1 MKRLRQQSDHQIN
14 TKNKVMMLF
23 LTIVFLGAIVLGLL
37 FLIPGFTFPIK
48 GQQGHDVPRSIASL
62 EKVNLGGQ
70 EQWILIRG
78 MDITKP
84 VILFLH
90 GGPGTSNMCLLRK
103 YTDELEQHFIVVTWD
118 QRGAGKSYQ
127 AINPHSS
134 MMIDRFVLDTG
145 ELTQLLCH
153 RFDRQKIF
161 LVGHSWGSLIG
172 ILSIQKYPDLY
183 HAYIGIGQIVNMQEN
198 EQISYDWTLSQAT
211 KAEDKRAIQT
221 LTEIGTPPYTG
232 DGQKKLMT
240 QRRLLGK
247 YGGELYGSSNGAFP
261 LIFSSLICATEY
273 TLLDKVNFFKG
284 IFASNSL
291 LWQELLTI
299 NLNKQIL
306 SFEVPIYFVLGRHDY
321 EAPSILAEQYFKIIE
336 APEKEIIWFENSAHF
351 ANIEE
356 DGKFDDLLIDRIL
369 PTIAII

>member
-1 MKRLRQQSDHQIN
+1 LKRLRQQSDHQIN
-14 TKNKVMMLF
+14 TKNKAMMLF
-23 LTIVFLGAIVLGLL
+23 LTIVLLGAIVLGILC
-37 FLIPGFTFPIK
+37 LIPGFTFPIK
-48 GQQGHDVPRSIASL
+48 ARQGHAVSQSIASL

-103 YTDELEQHFIVVTWD
+103 YTDELEKHFIVVTWD

-127 AINPHSS
+127 AINPYSS
-134 MMIDRFVLDTG
+134 MTIDRFVLDTG

-161 LVGHSWGSLIG
+161 LVGHSWGSLLG
-172 ILSIQKYPDLY
+172 ILSIQKYPDSY
-183 HAYIGIGQIVNMQEN
+183 HAYIGTGQIVNMQEN
-198 EQISYDWTLSQAT
+198 EQISYDWTLAQAI
-211 KAEDKRAIQT
+211 KAEDKQAVRT
-221 LTEIGTPPYTG
+221 LTEIGNPPYTG
-232 DGQKKLMT
+232 DGQKELMT

-247 YGGELYGSSNGAFP
+247 YGGELYGNSNGAFP
-261 LIFSSLICATEY
+261 LIFSNLISATEY
-273 TLLDKVNFFKG
+273 TLLDKVNFFRG
-284 IFASNSL
+284 IFGSNHL
-291 LWQELLTI
+291 LWQELLNI
-299 NLNKQIL
+299 NLKKQVL

-321 EAPSILAEQYFKIIE
+321 EVPSILAEQYFNIIE
-336 APEKEIIWFENSAHF
+336 APKKEIIWFENSAHL

-356 DGKFDDLLIDRIL
+356 NEKFNDLLINRIL
-369 PTIAII
+369 PTIAIV

>member
-1 MKRLRQQSDHQIN
+1 
-14 TKNKVMMLF
+14 MMLF
-23 LTIVFLGAIVLGLL
+23 LTIVLLGAIVLGLL

-48 GQQGHDVPRSIASL
+48 DKQGHNVSRSIASL

-78 MDITKP
+78 VDITKP

-90 GGPGTSNMCLLRK
+90 GGPGTANMCLLRK

-127 AINPHSS
+127 AINPHSA
-134 MMIDRFVLDTG
+134 MTIDRFVLDTG

-172 ILSIQKYPDLY
+172 ILSIQKYPNSY

-198 EQISYDWTLSQAT
+198 EQISYDWTLAQAT
-211 KAEDKRAIQT
+211 KAEDKRAIRT
-221 LTEIGTPPYTG
+221 LTEIGNPPYAG
-232 DGQKKLMT
+232 DWQKKLMT

-261 LIFSSLICATEY
+261 LVFSSLISANEY
-273 TLLDKVNFFKG
+273 NLLDKVNFFKG
-284 IFASNSL
+284 IFASNHL

-299 NLNKQIL
+299 NLKKQEL
-306 SFEVPIYFVLGRHDY
+306 SFKVPVYFALGRYDY
-321 EAPSILAEQYFKIIE
+321 EAPSIIAEQYFQIIE
-336 APEKEIIWFENSAHF
+336 APKKEIIWFENSAHL

-356 DGKFDDLLIDRIL
+356 NEKFDDLLINRIL
-369 PTIAII
+369 PTIALV

>member
-1 MKRLRQQSDHQIN
+1 LLRQRLRQRKRGYHIIRWIYFVRVSTVAQLLEFRLKNGHSKMAAQGHAIVDVAYRLAPETDIIGMVNDDHQIN
-14 TKNKVMMLF
+14 TKNKVVMLF
-23 LTIVFLGAIVLGLL
+23 LTIVLLGAIVLGIL
-37 FLIPGFTFPIK
+37 FLIPGFTFSIK
-48 GQQGHDVPRSIASL
+48 DKQGHDVDRSIASL

-70 EQWILIRG
+70 EQWILLRG

-118 QRGAGKSYQ
+118 QRGAGKSYK

-134 MMIDRFVLDTG
+134 MTIDRFVLDTG

-172 ILSIQKYPDLY
+172 IFSIQKYPDLY

-198 EQISYDWTLSQAT
+198 EQISYDWTLAQAT
-211 KAEDKRAIQT
+211 KAEDKRAIRT
-221 LTEIGTPPYTG
+221 LTEIGTPAYTG

-240 QRRLLGK
+240 QRRLL
-247 YGGELYGSSNGAFP
+247 N
-261 LIFSSLICATEY
+261 
-273 TLLDKVNFFKG
+273 N
-284 IFASNSL
+284 
-291 LWQELLTI
+291 
-299 NLNKQIL
+299 
-306 SFEVPIYFVLGRHDY
+306 
-321 EAPSILAEQYFKIIE
+321 
-336 APEKEIIWFENSAHF
+336 
-351 ANIEE
+351 
-356 DGKFDDLLIDRIL
+356 
-369 PTIAII
+369 

>member
-1 MKRLRQQSDHQIN
+1 
-14 TKNKVMMLF
+14 MMLF
-23 LTIVFLGAIVLGLL
+23 LTIVFLGAIVLGIL
-37 FLIPGFTFPIK
+37 FLIPGFTLAIK
-48 GQQGHDVPRSIASL
+48 DRQGHDVPGSIASL
-62 EKVNLGGQ
+62 EKFNLGGQ

-78 MDITKP
+78 VDITKP

-127 AINPHSS
+127 AINPHSA
-134 MMIDRFVLDTG
+134 MTIDRFVLDTG

-153 RFDRQKIF
+153 RFNQQKIF

-198 EQISYDWTLSQAT
+198 EQISYDWTLAQAT
-211 KAEDKRAIQT
+211 KAKDNRAVKT
-221 LTEIGTPPYTG
+221 LTEIEPPPYTG
-232 DGQKKLMT
+232 DWQKKFMT
-240 QRRLLGK
+240 QRGLLGK
-247 YGGELYGSSNGAFP
+247 YGGELYGSSKGAFP
-261 LIFSSLICATEY
+261 LIFISLMCATEY
-273 TLLDKVNFFKG
+273 TLIDKVNFFKG
-284 IFASNSL
+284 IFASNHL

-299 NLNKQIL
+299 NLKKQVL
-306 SFEVPIYFVLGRHDY
+306 SFEVPIYFALGRHDY
-321 EAPSILAEQYFKIIE
+321 EVPSVLAEQYFNIIE
-336 APEKEIIWFENSAHF
+336 APKKEMIWFENSAHL

-356 DGKFDDLLIDRIL
+356 NEKFNNLLINRIL
-369 PTIAII
+369 PIIALV

>member
-1 MKRLRQQSDHQIN
+1 
-14 TKNKVMMLF
+14 MMLF
-23 LTIVFLGAIVLGLL
+23 LTIVLLGAIVLGLL

-48 GQQGHDVPRSIASL
+48 DKQGHDVSQSIASL

-90 GGPGTSNMCLLRK
+90 GGPGTANMCLLRK
-103 YTDELEQHFIVVTWD
+103 YTGELEQHFIVVTWD

-134 MMIDRFVLDTG
+134 MTIDRFVLDTG

-172 ILSIQKYPDLY
+172 ILSIQKCPDLY
-183 HAYIGIGQIVNMQEN
+183 HAYIGIGQIANMQEN
-198 EQISYDWTLSQAT
+198 EQISCNWTLAQAT
-211 KAEDKRAIQT
+211 TAEDKQAIRT
-221 LTEIGTPPYTG
+221 LTEIGKPPYTG
-232 DGQKKLMT
+232 DGQKELMT

-247 YGGELYGSSNGAFP
+247 YGGELYGSSQGAFP
-261 LIFSSLICATEY
+261 LIFSSLIRATEY

-284 IFASNSL
+284 IFGSNHL

-299 NLNKQIL
+299 NLKKQVL
-306 SFEVPIYFVLGRHDY
+306 SFEVPIYFALGRHDY
-321 EAPSILAEQYFKIIE
+321 EVPSVLTEQYFNIIE
-336 APEKEIIWFENSAHF
+336 APKKEIIWFENSAHL

-356 DGKFDDLLIDRIL
+356 DEKFNDLLINRIL
-369 PTIAII
+369 PTIALV

>member
-1 MKRLRQQSDHQIN
+1 IN
-14 TKNKVMMLF
+14 TKNKAMMLF
-23 LTIVFLGAIVLGLL
+23 LTIVLLGAIVLAILC
-37 FLIPGFTFPIK
+37 LIPGFTLAIK
-48 GQQGHDVPRSIASL
+48 DTQGHDVSGSIASL

-78 MDITKP
+78 IDTTKP
-84 VILFLH
+84 IILFLL

-103 YTDELEQHFIVVTWD
+103 YTDELEKHFIVVTWD

-134 MMIDRFVLDTG
+134 MKIDRFVLDTG
-145 ELTQLLCH
+145 ELTQWLCH
-153 RFDRQKIF
+153 RFNQKKIF

-198 EQISYDWTLSQAT
+198 EQISYDWTLAQAT
-211 KAEDKRAIQT
+211 KVEDEQTIRT
-221 LTEIGTPPYTG
+221 LTEIGNPPYTG

-261 LIFSSLICATEY
+261 LIFSSL
-273 TLLDKVNFFKG
+273 K
-284 IFASNSL
+284 
-291 LWQELLTI
+291 
-299 NLNKQIL
+299 
-306 SFEVPIYFVLGRHDY
+306 H
-321 EAPSILAEQYFKIIE
+321 KIIW
-336 APEKEIIWFENSAHF
+336 IENSY
-351 ANIEE
+351 
-356 DGKFDDLLIDRIL
+356 KQLIQVGSLI
-369 PTIAII
+369 

>member
-1 MKRLRQQSDHQIN
+1 MKRLRQRSNHQIN

-23 LTIVFLGAIVLGLL
+23 LTIVFFGAIVLGIL
-37 FLIPGFTFPIK
+37 FLIPGFTFSIK
-48 GQQGHDVPRSIASL
+48 DPQGHNVSQSIASL
-62 EKVNLGGQ
+62 EKINLGGQ

-78 MDITKP
+78 TDVTKP

-103 YTDELEQHFIVVTWD
+103 YTGELEKHFIVVTWD

-134 MMIDRFVLDTG
+134 MTIDRFVLDTG
-145 ELTQLLCH
+145 ELTQLLCQ
-153 RFDRQKIF
+153 RFNQKKIF

-172 ILSIQKYPDLY
+172 TLSIQKYPDLY

-198 EQISYDWTLSQAT
+198 EQISYDWTLAQAI
-211 KAEDKRAIQT
+211 KAEDKRAIQI

-247 YGGELYGSSNGAFP
+247 YGGELYGSSKGAFP
-261 LIFSSLICATEY
+261 LIFSSLIRATEY

-284 IFASNSL
+284 IFASNHL
-291 LWQELLTI
+291 LWQKLLTI

-306 SFEVPIYFVLGRHDY
+306 SFEVPIYFALGKHDY
-321 EAPSILAEQYFKIIE
+321 EVPSVLTEQYFKIIE
-336 APEKEIIWFENSAHF
+336 APKKEIIWFENSAHF

-356 DGKFDDLLIDRIL
+356 NEKFDDLLINRIL
-369 PTIAII
+369 PTIALV

>member
-78 MDITKP
+78 MDIT
-84 VILFLH
+84 
-90 GGPGTSNMCLLRK
+90 
-103 YTDELEQHFIVVTWD
+103 
-118 QRGAGKSYQ
+118 
-127 AINPHSS
+127 
-134 MMIDRFVLDTG
+134 
-145 ELTQLLCH
+145 
-153 RFDRQKIF
+153 
-161 LVGHSWGSLIG
+161 
-172 ILSIQKYPDLY
+172 
-183 HAYIGIGQIVNMQEN
+183 
-198 EQISYDWTLSQAT
+198 
-211 KAEDKRAIQT
+211 
-221 LTEIGTPPYTG
+221 
-232 DGQKKLMT
+232 LMT

-247 YGGELYGSSNGAFP
+247 YGGELYGRSNGAFP

>member
-1 MKRLRQQSDHQIN
+1 MKRLCQRSDHQIN

-23 LTIVFLGAIVLGLL
+23 LTIVLLGAIVLGILC
-37 FLIPGFTFPIK
+37 LIPGFTFPIK
-48 GQQGHDVPRSIASL
+48 DKQGHNVSQSIASL

-70 EQWILIRG
+70 KQWILIRG
-78 MDITKP
+78 TDVTKP

-103 YTDELEQHFIVVTWD
+103 YTGELEKHFIVVTWD
-118 QRGAGKSYQ
+118 QRGAGKSYR

-134 MMIDRFVLDTG
+134 MTIDRFVLDTG

-153 RFDRQKIF
+153 RFNQKKIF

-172 ILSIQKYPDLY
+172 IFSIQKYPDLY

-198 EQISYDWTLSQAT
+198 EQISYDWTLAQAT
-211 KAEDKRAIQT
+211 TAEDKRAIQT
-221 LTEIGTPPYTG
+221 LTEIGTLPYTG

-247 YGGELYGSSNGAFP
+247 YGGELYGSSKGAFP
-261 LIFSSLICATEY
+261 LIFSSLILASEY
-273 TLLDKVNFFKG
+273 TLIDKVNFFKG

-291 LWQELLTI
+291 LWQELLTT
-299 NLNKQIL
+299 N
-306 SFEVPIYFVLGRHDY
+306 P
-321 EAPSILAEQYFKIIE
+321 
-336 APEKEIIWFENSAHF
+336 
-351 ANIEE
+351 
-356 DGKFDDLLIDRIL
+356 
-369 PTIAII
+369 

>member
-1 MKRLRQQSDHQIN
+1 
-14 TKNKVMMLF
+14 MMLF
-23 LTIVFLGAIVLGLL
+23 LTIVLFGAIVLGILS
-37 FLIPGFTFPIK
+37 LIPGFTFSIK
-48 GQQGHDVPRSIASL
+48 DKQGNDVSQSIASL

-90 GGPGTSNMCLLRK
+90 GGPGTANMCLLRK
-103 YTDELEQHFIVVTWD
+103 YTDELEKHFIVVTWD

-127 AINPHSS
+127 AINPHSA
-134 MMIDRFVLDTG
+134 MTIDRFVLDTG
-145 ELTQLLCH
+145 ELTKLLCH
-153 RFDRQKIF
+153 RFNQQKIF

-198 EQISYDWTLSQAT
+198 EQISYDWTLAQAT
-211 KAEDKRAIQT
+211 KAKDKRAIRT
-221 LTEIGTPPYTG
+221 LTEIGNPPYTG
-232 DGQKKLMT
+232 DGQKKLMI

-247 YGGELYGSSNGAFP
+247 YGGELYDSSNGAFP
-261 LIFSSLICATEY
+261 LVFSSLISATEY
-273 TLLDKVNFFKG
+273 TLLDKVNFFRG

-299 NLNKQIL
+299 NLNKQML
-306 SFEVPIYFVLGRHDY
+306 SFDVPIYFALGRHDY
-321 EAPSILAEQYFKIIE
+321 EVPSILAEQYFKIIE
-336 APEKEIIWFENSAHF
+336 APKKEIIWFENSAHL

-356 DGKFDDLLIDRIL
+356 GEKFNDLLINNIL
-369 PTIAII
+369 PTIAVF